1 VASIQSFCEAP
12 ELRAAIERGAVVV
25 DVREY
30 PEYAGG
36 RVPGAK
42 LIPLGQISERSTEL
56 DRQRPVYLVC
66 RTGRR
71 SAEAQRALCALGF
84 ENVVNV
90 AGGMT
95 AWQAAGYPVERDDRA
110 PWALERQV
118 RFVAGALVLAGV
130 LLGAF
135 VAQPFLLL
143 SAFVGAGLA
152 FSAVTDSCAMGE
164 VLARMPWNRALEAR
178 ACAADRASGRE

>member
-1 VASIQSFCEAP
+1 V
-12 ELRAAIERGAVVV
+12 LVV

-42 LIPLGQISERSTEL
+42 LVPLGHLAARSAEL
-56 DRQRPVYLVC
+56 DRGKPVYVIC

-71 SAEAQRALCALGF
+71 SAEAQRVLGALGF
-84 ENVVNV
+84 ENVVDV

-95 AWQAAGYPVERDDRA
+95 AWRKAGFPVERDARA
-110 PWALERQV
+110 PWALDRQV
-118 RFVAGALVLAGV
+118 RLAAGALVLAGV

-135 VAQPFLLL
+135 VAAPFVWLA
-143 SAFVGAGLA
+143 AFVGAGLA
-152 FSAVTDSCAMGE
+152 FSAVTDTCAMGE
-164 VLARMPWNRALEAR
+164 VLARMPWNRPLEEYAQACRPGRPSNASKR
-178 ACAADRASGRE
+178 AEGTCISSSASYSAPL